1 MPYALFTFH
10 LTSAPGT
17 LPGITKPDV
26 FAELNFEITNL
37 RLPLP
42 RAVLTG
48 CQMLEQWFSNFF
60 FFPRT
65 LGGLL
70 ENRTLGPTPEF
81 WILYVEET
89 QEFAFFNKFPLILR
103 LLVQEKHLENPTL
116 ELECDF
122 F

>member
-42 RAVLTG
+42 RAVLTV
-48 CQMLEQWFSNFF
+48 CQMLEQWFSIFF
-60 FFPRT
+60 FSPDH
-65 LGGLL
+65 
-70 ENRTLGPTPEF
+70 
-81 WILYVEET
+81 
-89 QEFAFFNKFPLILR
+89 
-103 LLVQEKHLENPTL
+103 LVGY
-116 ELECDF
+116 
-122 F
+122 